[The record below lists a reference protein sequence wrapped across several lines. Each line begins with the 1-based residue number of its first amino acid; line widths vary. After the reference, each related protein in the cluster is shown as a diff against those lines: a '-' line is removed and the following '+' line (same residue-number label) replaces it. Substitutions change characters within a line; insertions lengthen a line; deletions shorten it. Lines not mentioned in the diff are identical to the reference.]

1 MSDLPHPVPPALQQA
16 RREIDDI
23 DQRLIALLVERF
35 GVAARVVD
43 IKREAGIPALLPDRV
58 EEVVSNVETLARAHG
73 LPEGVASTLW
83 RQLISATI
91 AYEEKHL

>member
-1 MSDLPHPVPPALQQA
+1 MSETSVSVPPALQQA

-23 DQRLIALLVERF
+23 DQRLISLLVERF
-35 GVAARVVD
+35 AVAERVVG

-58 EEVVSNVETLARAHG
+58 EEVVANVETLALKHG
-73 LPEGVASTLW
+73 LPEGLAAGLW

-91 AYEEKHL
+91 AYEEEHL